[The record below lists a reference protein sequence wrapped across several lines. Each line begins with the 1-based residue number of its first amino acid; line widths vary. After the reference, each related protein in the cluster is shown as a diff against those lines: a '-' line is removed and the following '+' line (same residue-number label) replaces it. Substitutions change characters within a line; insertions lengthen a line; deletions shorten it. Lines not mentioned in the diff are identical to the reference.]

1 MNLQEL
7 QSLVARGESE
17 TEDIVNHIHLK
28 VEPPAFPDIETIAL
42 SSGMAALA
50 LRISGAKGALRVI
63 VRRL

>member
-50 LRISGAKGALRVI
+50 LRISGAK
-63 VRRL
+63 